1 MALFTIKGLWRQ
13 RLKGSQNLSGIGV
26 ARIRTFPFRRLRSGE
41 NQIVGV
47 GSEVEG

>member
-1 MALFTIKGLWRQ
+1 MALFTIKGFGGSAVRAESQ
-13 RLKGSQNLSGIGV
+13 RSGV